1 MKCDKKKKN
10 FSLRFFLRGG
20 EMLFFVKDFVADMIL
35 IYYCTHSID
44 TNILPR
50 SSIVT
55 IWYKDDEL
63 ISHAYLRP

>member
-1 MKCDKKKKN
+1 MTKKN
-10 FSLRFFLRGG
+10 ELFVAVFLRGG
-20 EMLFFVKDFVADMIL
+20 EMLFFVKDFVADMTL

-63 ISHAYLRP
+63 ISHAYSRP